1 MSRILTRRS
10 DWIDNLCTLR
20 RRSGDIPV
28 QSGLA
33 LTPRRVKELTEK
45 GVAVSTSNSE
55 GIFDAPRNPSDW
67 SFDSMYERGTDRC
80 VLWERSQLAKRKILS
95 SRDKLTVKERAEL
108 SNKD

>member
-1 MSRILTRRS
+1 MDKILTRRT
-10 DWIDNLCTLR
+10 DWIDNLCILR

-45 GVAVSTSNSE
+45 GVAVSTVNSE
-55 GIFDAPRNPSDW
+55 GVFDAGKNPSDW
-67 SFDSMYERGTDRC
+67 SIDSMYQRGTDRC
-80 VLWERSQLAKRKILS
+80 TLWEKSQLAKRKILS

-108 SNKD
+108 NKND